1 MVKKLYILSI
11 LLFTSLLFGKTAD
24 ESNYKLVYPKSIPA
38 NSNFDISLISSNP
51 FAIADKLEI
60 YFVPSS
66 KINFKNLK
74 LRFVDNDLDINCK
87 QLNIQGISGNVYKAN
102 IDLKKNNLVSKIYF
116 QILFGF
122 KAENTGSADF
132 KFTGIF
138 KSGGKT
144 IGYIQPTDKFEKDDS
159 LKFLSATLNFY
170 KPQKYAD
177 NAVSF
182 LPGSALNINLN
193 KTDVNNL
200 LSEFW
205 IKINNPQTDF
215 LKIVNKQTGK
225 TIYDISTNPFQMVAI
240 RSEDHFDE
248 ESLNPYFLSRGVWY
262 HVAILSSTLNNNISF
277 YCNNTL
283 IGRNKLPAFLK
294 TNDLEWEFVN
304 DSQNKNFQLDVLRFI
319 NFNSDIE
326 LSFLNKNYMN
336 FSADSSSVLYQFNFK
351 NEEEL
356 YLAKDEINISYNS
369 VDFIKSDAP
378 IFARAPELN
387 INLLGNSYELTWSGG
402 DFKQAQSYVLEK
414 SLNNSDYKSVSTI
427 QAENT
432 PEKKYSILDVKD
444 PSAEIVFYR
453 IKQVNADG
461 STVYSSQ
468 VKIGQG
474 ATDPFVVEQNYP
486 NPFNPRTSIVVELL
500 EDSDVDITIYNLE
513 GKEIAKLFKG
523 FLTSGTHK
531 FSFDAAEL
539 PSGIYLYKVSTPNYS
554 NTKKMILTK

>member
-1 MVKKLYILSI
+1 
-11 LLFTSLLFGKTAD
+11 
-24 ESNYKLVYPKSIPA
+24 
-38 NSNFDISLISSNP
+38 
-51 FAIADKLEI
+51 
-60 YFVPSS
+60 
-66 KINFKNLK
+66 
-74 LRFVDNDLDINCK
+74 
-87 QLNIQGISGNVYKAN
+87 
-102 IDLKKNNLVSKIYF
+102 
-116 QILFGF
+116 
-122 KAENTGSADF
+122 
-132 KFTGIF
+132 
-138 KSGGKT
+138 
-144 IGYIQPTDKFEKDDS
+144 
-159 LKFLSATLNFY
+159 
-170 KPQKYAD
+170 
-177 NAVSF
+177 
-182 LPGSALNINLN
+182 
-193 KTDVNNL
+193 
-200 LSEFW
+200 
-205 IKINNPQTDF
+205 
-215 LKIVNKQTGK
+215 
-225 TIYDISTNPFQMVAI
+225 
-240 RSEDHFDE
+240 
-248 ESLNPYFLSRGVWY
+248 
-262 HVAILSSTLNNNISF
+262 
-277 YCNNTL
+277 
-283 IGRNKLPAFLK
+283 
-294 TNDLEWEFVN
+294 
-304 DSQNKNFQLDVLRFI
+304 
-319 NFNSDIE
+319 
-326 LSFLNKNYMN
+326 MN

-414 SLNNSDYKSVSTI
+414 SLNNSDFKPVSTI